1 MKNDILKAGSSVLAL
16 LFVTGCAVTELTPQ
30 LPTPTPAEVEQ
41 YNAVVPYEEQ
51 IVCLMETEL
60 GSRFKRRKCYTRGY
74 LDSRDNQ
81 GQAVVDAMQQDGL
94 IQNPVFGGR

>member
-1 MKNDILKAGSSVLAL
+1 MKNDIAKAVYWVLTM

-41 YNAVVPYEEQ
+41 YNAVMPYEEQ